1 MEKIRMTES
10 QQKAYAKYTNVE
22 QLRMIGRSI
31 FFAVRDNL
39 GNLEGFVTI
48 GPNGKT
54 EEDHI

>member
-1 MEKIRMTES
+1 MNEIRMTES
-10 QQKAYAKYTNVE
+10 QKKEYAKYTGAE

-31 FFAVRDNL
+31 FFAVRDPL